1 MACLSVPVSLDQI
14 MLYLAAFLCPSS
26 LAKKVFFRTIFG
38 ICPSVPL
45 FLMQNDYE
53 LFITIRLRP
62 INVGSP
68 SGPLSLVQMKLY
80 LTDLELC
87 PSAPLCL
94 AKKDYFSHNFLAF
107 SLCLSVFHAK

>member
-1 MACLSVPVSLDQI
+1 
-14 MLYLAAFLCPSS
+14 
-26 LAKKVFFRTIFG
+26 
-38 ICPSVPL
+38 
-45 FLMQNDYE
+45 MQNDYE

-68 SGPLSLVQMKLY
+68 SGPLSLVQIKLY

>member
-1 MACLSVPVSLDQI
+1 
-14 MLYLAAFLCPSS
+14 
-26 LAKKVFFRTIFG
+26 
-38 ICPSVPL
+38 
-45 FLMQNDYE
+45 MQNDYE

-68 SGPLSLVQMKLY
+68 SGPLSLVQIKLY

-94 AKKDYFSHNFLAF
+94 AKKVNFSNDFWAF
-107 SLCLSVFHAK
+107 SFCTSVPHVK